1 MTLIR
6 LSTLA
11 LAAALSL
18 MVPPALAQEERDQT
32 KECTVETCKAGTRAL
47 TYFRKDDPYYIC
59 PTRELATYVAWVVGM
74 AQITITLG
82 GEMPNIDDKT
92 GEFESGG
99 ETKEMLDMLRAK
111 AGVTTFDQAM
121 AICAKGGDGRHVSIL
136 NMPVGATSMVAYV
149 EDERMK
155 RNYWMP
161 IVSLDKELPTVP
173 HRD

>member
-1 MTLIR
+1 M
-6 LSTLA
+6 
-11 LAAALSL
+11 
-18 MVPPALAQEERDQT
+18 AQEDRDDT
-32 KECTVETCKAGTRAL
+32 KVCKVETCKAGTRAL
-47 TYFRKDDPYYIC
+47 TYFRKDDPYYSC
-59 PTRELATYVAWVVGM
+59 PTRELATYVTWVVGL

-121 AICAKGGDGRHVSIL
+121 AIAPRAAMPRVTDL

-161 IVSLDKELPTVP
+161 IVNLDKVVELPP
-173 HRD
+173 KPLRDCSAIPPKNRPLDCKP